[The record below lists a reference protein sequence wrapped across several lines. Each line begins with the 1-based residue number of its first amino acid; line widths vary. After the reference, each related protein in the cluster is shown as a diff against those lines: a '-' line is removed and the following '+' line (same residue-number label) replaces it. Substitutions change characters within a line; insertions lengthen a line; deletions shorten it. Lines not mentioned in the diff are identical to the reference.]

1 MSNVLNSG
9 ALSVYKKYF
18 HINGLTRTTSSNPTY
33 SLVASTGSI
42 NEGETVTYT
51 FTTTGPDGTFYWVN
65 NGNCNAAD
73 FTDNAMS
80 GSFVTVN
87 KSATFTRT
95 AKLDLLTEPAS
106 ENIQIFVKADS
117 YSGSNVA
124 GADIISIGD
133 TSQTEYSLLASTGSV
148 NEGSSISF
156 TFTTTGD
163 DETFYWTVNGS
174 AADFTDGLT
183 SGSFVTTAQTGSVT
197 RTIKNDLL
205 TEGTE
210 TVLIQFKSG
219 SYDGTVLA
227 SCYFDIIDTS
237 LTQYTLNVS
246 TSSMDEGSSVTY
258 TFTTTGPD
266 GTFYWTNAGT
276 TTASDFSDGF
286 NSGSFAITS
295 GTGSVSRTVLL
306 DQLTEG
312 SETIVF
318 QVRSG
323 SYSGSIVASN
333 TITANDTSLTVY
345 SLNASTGSL
354 NEGSLVTYTFTTTGP
369 NGTFYWTNS
378 GTTVGSDFSDGFNSG
393 SFTVTAGTGS
403 VSRTLLADNLTEGNE
418 TIVFEVRS
426 GSYAGDIISSTIVN
440 VNDTSLTP
448 WSPADLTNVRGWYK
462 ADTGLTLDASNNVT
476 AWADQSGNSNNLSAA
491 PFPGGAANNPP
502 LYNST
507 GNPLSGPSIEFTVD
521 FMRATS
527 FSLGAASGSLSVIV
541 IGKTATWVA
550 DTWLAGYFESASA
563 SANNVSLTNA
573 ASANSNKW
581 RGIGGTSNSPAS
593 VSTTNAT
600 TNAVRIIRRNSSSQ
614 QIIGNGS
621 VETTT
626 ANTKALTNT
635 GGVFV
640 VGARPAAVGTPA
652 LASTMNVYE
661 IIIMRSYITDA
672 EIASLQT
679 YAQNKWGI

>member
-9 ALSVYKKYF
+9 VLSVIKKYF

-65 NGNCNAAD
+65 TGDSYAAD

-80 GSFVTVN
+80 GSFATVN

-124 GADIISIGD
+124 SAAIVSIGD
-133 TSQTEYSLLASTGSV
+133 ISQTEYVLLASTGSV
-148 NEGSSISF
+148 
-156 TFTTTGD
+156 
-163 DETFYWTVNGS
+163 
-174 AADFTDGLT
+174 
-183 SGSFVTTAQTGSVT
+183 
-197 RTIKNDLL
+197 
-205 TEGTE
+205 
-210 TVLIQFKSG
+210 
-219 SYDGTVLA
+219 
-227 SCYFDIIDTS
+227 
-237 LTQYTLNVS
+237 
-246 TSSMDEGSSVTY
+246 DEGSSVTY

-266 GTFYWTNAGT
+266 GTFYWTNSGT
-276 TTASDFSDGF
+276 TVDSDFSDG
-286 NSGSFAITS
+286 
-295 GTGSVSRTVLL
+295 V
-306 DQLTEG
+306 
-312 SETIVF
+312 
-318 QVRSG
+318 
-323 SYSGSIVASN
+323 
-333 TITANDTSLTVY
+333 
-345 SLNASTGSL
+345 
-354 NEGSLVTYTFTTTGP
+354 
-369 NGTFYWTNS
+369 
-378 GTTVGSDFSDGFNSG
+378 NSG

-403 VSRTLLADNLTEGNE
+403 VSRTVLADNLTDGNE
-418 TIVFEVRS
+418 TIVFEIRS
-426 GSYAGDIISSTIVN
+426 GSLAGDIISSTIVN

-448 WSPADLTNVRGWYK
+448 WSPAQLTNLRGWYK
-462 ADTGLTLDASNNVT
+462 ADTGITLDGSNVT

-491 PFPGGAANNPP
+491 PFPGSFTNNPP
-502 LYNST
+502 NYNAT
-507 GNPLSGPSIEFTVD
+507 GNPASGPSIEFAVD

-614 QIIGNGS
+614 QIIGNGTT
-621 VETTT
+621 ETTT

-640 VGARPAAVGTPA
+640 VGARPAAIGTPA

-661 IIIMRSYITDA
+661 IIIMRSYITDE
-672 EIASLQT
+672 EIANLQT

>member
-65 NGNCNAAD
+65 NGDCNAVD

-80 GSFVTVN
+80 GSFATVN
-87 KSATFTRT
+87 KTAMFTRT

-106 ENIQIFVKADS
+106 ENIQIFVKSGS
-117 YSGSNVA
+117 YSGTNVA
-124 GADIISIGD
+124 SADIVSIGD
-133 TSQTEYSLLASTGSV
+133 TSQTEYAIISSTGSV
-148 NEGSSISF
+148 
-156 TFTTTGD
+156 
-163 DETFYWTVNGS
+163 
-174 AADFTDGLT
+174 
-183 SGSFVTTAQTGSVT
+183 
-197 RTIKNDLL
+197 
-205 TEGTE
+205 
-210 TVLIQFKSG
+210 
-219 SYDGTVLA
+219 
-227 SCYFDIIDTS
+227 
-237 LTQYTLNVS
+237 
-246 TSSMDEGSSVTY
+246 DEGNLVTY

-266 GTFYWTNAGT
+266 
-276 TTASDFSDGF
+276 
-286 NSGSFAITS
+286 
-295 GTGSVSRTVLL
+295 
-306 DQLTEG
+306 
-312 SETIVF
+312 
-318 QVRSG
+318 
-323 SYSGSIVASN
+323 
-333 TITANDTSLTVY
+333 
-345 SLNASTGSL
+345 
-354 NEGSLVTYTFTTTGP
+354 
-369 NGTFYWTNS
+369 GTFYWTNS

-403 VSRTLLADNLTEGNE
+403 VSRTVLADNLTEGNE

-426 GSYAGDIISSTIVN
+426 GSLTGDIILSAIVN
-440 VNDTSLTP
+440 ANDTSLTP
-448 WSPADLTNVRGWYK
+448 WSPADLTNLRGWYK
-462 ADTGLTLDASNNVT
+462 ADTGLTLDGSNNVT

-491 PFPGGAANNPP
+491 PFPGGITNNPP

-507 GNPLSGPSIEFTVD
+507 GNPLSGSSVEFTTD

-563 SANNVSLTNA
+563 NANNVSLTNA

-635 GGVFV
+635 NGVFV
-640 VGARPAAVGTPA
+640 VGARPAAIGTPP